1 MKRLFEET
9 FSKWRYLGN
18 HPAFRRAPAVT
29 LVRLVRWRVHCALG
43 IPATVNLDPW
53 GVRLFLPPQ
62 WRGGGT
68 TGIFALRHLYERELA
83 YLEHLVS
90 PGMVVVDA
98 GANCGI
104 YTMAAARLVGPSGRV
119 LSFEPG
125 SRAFALLKE
134 NIAIN
139 QFQNVRAY
147 RAALCD
153 KNGKAHLYH
162 DERGQTSF
170 SLGYPKNGR
179 AGFEEVTTRTLDSV
193 LEEEGA
199 GQVGLIKLDVEG
211 AEELVLRGV
220 EKLLVHSRP
229 KIILEMNAFA
239 TERLELRRTGSWEL
253 LKSYDY
259 DFLSLSDAG
268 TPRRLN
274 EPPAADDITNV
285 IAIHREQRNE
295 SLAHRACL

>member
-1 MKRLFEET
+1 MKRMFGET
-9 FSKWRYLGN
+9 LSKWLYLRN

-29 LVRLVRWRVHCALG
+29 VARLLRWRVHCALG

-53 GVRLFLPPQ
+53 EVRLFLPPK

-83 YLEHLVS
+83 HLDRLVS

-104 YTMAAARLVGPSGRV
+104 YTVAAARLVGPTGRV

-125 SRAFALLKE
+125 SQAFSLLKK
-134 NIAIN
+134 NIEIN
-139 QFQNVRAY
+139 HFQNVRAY
-147 RAALCD
+147 RAALSD
-153 KNGKAHLYH
+153 KNGKARLYH
-162 DERGQTSF
+162 YEQGQTSF
-170 SLGYPKNGR
+170 SLGQPKNTR
-179 AGFEEVTTRTLDSV
+179 AEFEEVTIRKLDSV
-193 LEEEGA
+193 LEEEVA

-211 AEELVLRGV
+211 AEELVLRGL
-220 EKLLVHSRP
+220 EKLLVRSHP

-239 TERLELRRTGSWEL
+239 TERLDLHRTGSWEL

-259 DFLSLSDAG
+259 EFLSLSDSG
-268 TPRRLN
+268 TLRLLN
-274 EPPAADDITNV
+274 DPPTADHITNV
-285 IAIHREQRNE
+285 IAIHRERRNE
-295 SLAHRACL
+295 SINHRARL

>member
-1 MKRLFEET
+1 MKRLLEET
-9 FSKWRYLGN
+9 LSKWRYLRN

-29 LVRLVRWRVHCALG
+29 VARLARWRVHCALG

-53 GVRLFLPPQ
+53 EVRLFLPPQ

-68 TGIFALRHLYERELA
+68 TGIFALRHRYETELA
-83 YLEHLVS
+83 YLERLVS

-104 YTMAAARLVGPSGRV
+104 YTVAAARLVGPSGRV
-119 LSFEPG
+119 FSFEPG
-125 SRAFALLKE
+125 SQAFSLLRK
-134 NIAIN
+134 NIEIN

-153 KNGKAHLYH
+153 KNGKARLYH
-162 DERGQTSF
+162 DEQGQTSF
-170 SLGYPKNGR
+170 SLGYPKNTR
-179 AGFEEVTTRTLDSV
+179 AEFEEVTTRTLESV
-193 LEEEGA
+193 LEEEA
-199 GQVGLIKLDVEG
+199 VDRVGLIKLDVEG
-211 AEELVLRGV
+211 AEELALRGV

-259 DFLSLSDAG
+259 DFLSLSDDG
-268 TPRRLN
+268 TPRRLD
-274 EPPAADDITNV
+274 EPPAAEEITNV

-295 SLAHRACL
+295 SLAHWACL